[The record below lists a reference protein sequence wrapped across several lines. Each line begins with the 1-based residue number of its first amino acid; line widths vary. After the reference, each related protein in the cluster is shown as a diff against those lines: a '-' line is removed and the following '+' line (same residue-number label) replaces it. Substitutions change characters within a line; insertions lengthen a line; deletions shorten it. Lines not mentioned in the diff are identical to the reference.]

1 MKKEYKL
8 SNLKRRP
15 GKVKVDADAAKV
27 AISMRLDAALLIE
40 IKSEAERLG
49 LPYQT
54 LIGSVLHQYVNG
66 ELVEKKTIDLLKKID
81 AS

>member
-1 MKKEYKL
+1 L